1 MRRKKPAEPLEIRI
15 YPGADG
21 HFVLYEDENDNYNY
35 EKGAYAEIEF
45 VWNDSAGTLTIENR
59 KGSFEGMLERRTFQL
74 IIVRENHGTGIEITP
89 LPDRIVQ
96 YDGKR
101 QVIRLNET
109 SADGLL

>member
-1 MRRKKPAEPLEIRI
+1 
-15 YPGADG
+15 
-21 HFVLYEDENDNYNY
+21 
-35 EKGAYAEIEF
+35 
-45 VWNDSAGTLTIENR
+45 
-59 KGSFEGMLERRTFQL
+59 MLDKRTFHL

-89 LPDRIVQ
+89 TPDRIVQ